1 MMTRCRRA
9 IGREVRPLPYHVALP
24 EQHVDGS
31 PVFDTGQLDQ
41 KTAWAGLFNL
51 RVGRDWSPGPNG
63 DFLISEG
70 SP

>member
-9 IGREVRPLPYHVALP
+9 IGREVTPVPYHVALP
-24 EQHVDGS
+24 EQHAAQ
-31 PVFDTGQLDQ
+31 FDTGQLDQ

-63 DFLISEG
+63 DFLISQG